1 MQISG
6 SIQSENVE
14 VAERERMQRL
24 MRDFIA
30 GLQKTLPRDLT
41 EVSYKV
47 RFWRPFFGAKID
59 AVIEFRAGPQDAWYA
74 RANGAD
80 PWRAFTRALGNLKQI
95 ILEMEIRE
103 DESNANRKSN
113 SA

>member
-14 VAERERMQRL
+14 VGERERMQRM
-24 MRDFIA
+24 MREFIA
-30 GLQKTLPRDLT
+30 GLQRTLSRDLS
-41 EVSYKV
+41 EVGYKV

-59 AVIEFRAGPQDAWYA
+59 SVIEFRAGPHDAWYA

-80 PWRAFTRALGNLKQI
+80 PWRAFSRALANLKQI